1 MTDSELPENIADAPE
16 IPVPSA
22 SKSQK
27 KKPRG
32 RPFTHENAKAMQI
45 SAAKAKKIRK
55 DARNQMLATLTTK
68 LDLGDELVKAW
79 QMADEKQMNLIEK
92 ALRIVGL
99 HHDQSP
105 DAQAQKLQVSANAN
119 VKKDSTV
126 KLILED
132 LTEEEAKEMYWKSST

>member
-1 MTDSELPENIADAPE
+1 MTELPENIADVPE
-16 IPVPSA
+16 IPIPSA
-22 SKSQK
+22 NKSQR

-32 RPFTHENAKAMQI
+32 RPFTHENAKEMQI

-55 DARNQMLATLTTK
+55 EARNRMLATLTTE

-79 QMADEKQMNLIEK
+79 KHCDDKQMALIEK

-105 DAQAQKLQVSANAN
+105 DAVAQKIALDAKTDNKVSSN
-119 VKKDSTV
+119 VNITV
-126 KLILED
+126 KGLYD
-132 LTEEEAKEMYWKSST
+132 V

>member
-1 MTDSELPENIADAPE
+1 MSELPENIADAPE
-16 IPVPSA
+16 IPIPSA
-22 SKSQK
+22 TKSQK

-32 RPFTHENAKAMQI
+32 RPFTHENAKVMQI
-45 SAAKAKKIRK
+45 SAAKAKKARK
-55 DARNQMLATLTTK
+55 DARNRMLMALTTK
-68 LDLGDELVKAW
+68 LDLGDEIVKAW
-79 QMADEKQMNLIEK
+79 QMSDDKQMALIEK

-105 DAQAQKLQVSANAN
+105 DAQAQKIALDAKAN
-119 VKKDSTV
+119 VKKDATV

>member
-1 MTDSELPENIADAPE
+1 MNNKTMDVSADETPKKRGKPFDSETA
-16 IPVPSA
+16 
-22 SKSQK
+22 K
-27 KKPRG
+27 K
-32 RPFTHENAKAMQI
+32 AAI

-55 DARNQMLATLTTK
+55 DARNRMLATLTTE
-68 LDLGDELVKAW
+68 LDLGEELVKAW
-79 QMADEKQMNLIEK
+79 KHCDDKQMALIEK

-105 DAQAQKLQVSANAN
+105 DAQAQKIALDANAN

-132 LTEEEAKEMYWKSST
+132 LTEEEAKETYWQSST

>member
-22 SKSQK
+22 TKPQK

-55 DARNQMLATLTTK
+55 DARNQMLATLTTR

-79 QMADEKQMNLIEK
+79 QMCDEKQMNLIEK

-105 DAQAQKLQVSANAN
+105 DAQAQKLQVNANAN

-132 LTEEEAKEMYWKSST
+132 LTKPEE